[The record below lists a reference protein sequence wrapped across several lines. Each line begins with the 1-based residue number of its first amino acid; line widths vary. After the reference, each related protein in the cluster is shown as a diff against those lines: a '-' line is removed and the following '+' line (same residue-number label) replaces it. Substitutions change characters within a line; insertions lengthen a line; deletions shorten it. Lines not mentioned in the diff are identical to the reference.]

1 MKLRC
6 LSAYAVSDIVLPL
19 LLVLENFSEPG
30 VECIFKELF
39 GVKWD
44 AKLPSKTAIQRLS
57 FTKLQDDS
65 SSPVISNDVYVQKVL
80 PFLETAIL
88 TRRYE
93 VRIICLHLMP
103 WYHLIN

>member
-6 LSAYAVSDIVLPL
+6 LSTYAVSEIVLPL

-30 VECIFKELF
+30 VESILKEIF

-44 AKLPSKTAIQRLS
+44 SKLPNNTAIRAS
-57 FTKLQDDS
+57 FSRSQDDS
-65 SSPVISNDVYVQKVL
+65 SLISNEVYVNKVL

-93 VRIICLHLMP
+93 VRIICLR
-103 WYHLIN
+103 LIPLYAL